1 MLVCVFLCVI
11 LRFERSCRR
20 LTGDATM
27 KGEQTKQKFLELR
40 AQGKSLR
47 AIEIEIGTSRGTLA
61 KWEQEYREEL
71 TNLKAIELDAM
82 REKYLLTNQAQLDL
96 LGTQFTRL
104 KEELEKR
111 DLSDVPTP
119 KLFELILKY
128 STRLTEDFPGQW
140 IGSEAQIAA
149 QKAKREAPPRWPEP
163 ICPGPVQLLRS
174 IDTSKQ

>member
-1 MLVCVFLCVI
+1 
-11 LRFERSCRR
+11 
-20 LTGDATM
+20 M
-27 KGEQTKQKFLELR
+27 KAEQTRQKFLELR

-47 AIEIEIGTSRGTLA
+47 AIETEIGTSRGTLA
-61 KWEQEYREEL
+61 KWEQDYREEL
-71 TNLKAIELDAM
+71 ANLKAVERDAM

-119 KLFELILKY
+119 KLFELVLKY
-128 STRLTEDFPGQW
+128 STRLRDDFPGQW
-140 IGSEAQIAA
+140 IGTEEQVAA
-149 QKAKREAPPRWPEP
+149 QKAKREAPPRWFEP
-163 ICPGPVQLLRS
+163 ICPGPIQVLGS